1 MPEKTFYI
9 TTPIYYVTDMPHVGN
24 ASTTIAADVVARFK
38 RLQGRKVLF
47 ATGTDENA
55 IKVAEMAQSQGKTPQ
70 EFVDGI
76 VPRWIEV
83 WKRMHVTYDAFIRTT
98 EERHR
103 MVTEHVFRTLM
114 EKGDIYKDSY
124 HGWYCVSDETFF
136 RESEVT
142 DGLCPNAECRK
153 EVRWVEEEN
162 YFFRLSAYGDRLLE
176 YFEANPDVLG
186 PDFRRNE
193 VLAFIKSGLK
203 DACISRKAYG
213 WGIPV
218 PGDPDKVIYV
228 WFDALLNYLTVAG
241 YLQDDAL
248 LTETWP
254 PDLQLMAKE
263 IFVRFHATMWPA
275 MLMGLGLDVPKKVFA
290 HGFWTIDGQK
300 ISKSKGNSISPDEV
314 AEDVA
319 ARSGAEFDIAMDA
332 LRYFMMREATFG
344 LDADFS
350 VNALIGRFNA
360 DLANDLG
367 NLLNR
372 TLPLLHKHRAGIV
385 PQPQTVGEA
394 FNGLPHES
402 PQTVGEAFNGLPG
415 DVSDAGSREA
425 VEGLPYGSR
434 DRDTNVLT
442 NLVESEAD
450 TVVEHMEKLQFSEA
464 LGAIWTVIGRGNKYM
479 EVEAPWKLAK
489 DESCAA
495 RLDTVLYTVLD
506 TVRSV
511 AIMIQPFMPCVA
523 QTIWEQLGIDEPLA
537 DQTWEDARTVGKLR
551 PGTQTAVPKPIF
563 PRIDTRSQEP
573 EVRSQKPET
582 PPQPSPQRRGST
594 PGGPRVDSLSVAGR
608 AGVGS
613 AASHPSHE
621 SHPSHRDAPKEE
633 NVEEQVQEKT
643 YLTFDEF
650 KKIELKVAKIIAA
663 EKVEGADKLLKL
675 RVSLGEEERQVVA
688 GVAQWYAPEDLI
700 GREIVLVANLA
711 PRAVRGVESQGMLLA
726 ADLNGTAVLLQPDKE
741 VPPGS
746 PVR

>member
-1 MPEKTFYI
+1 MQQVELLWMSSLGGKSVPEKAFYI

-55 IKVAEMAQSQGKTPQ
+55 IKVAEMAQSQGISPQ
-70 EFVDGI
+70 GFVDGI

-114 EKGDIYKDSY
+114 ERGDIYKDSY

-176 YFEANPDVLG
+176 YFEANPDALG

-193 VLAFIKSGLK
+193 VLSFIKSGLK

-248 LTETWP
+248 LTEMWP

-275 MLMGLGLDVPKKVFA
+275 MLMGLGLQLPKRVFA

-319 ARSGAEFDIAMDA
+319 FRSGAEFDIAMDA

-372 TLPLLHKHRAGIV
+372 TLPLLHKHRGGIV
-385 PQPQTVGEA
+385 P
-394 FNGLPHES
+394 S
-402 PQTVGEAFNGLPG
+402 PV
-415 DVSDAGSREA
+415 
-425 VEGLPYGSR
+425 
-434 DRDTNVLT
+434 NVLT
-442 NLVESEAD
+442 DLLESEAD
-450 TVVEHMEKLQFSEA
+450 AVVEHMDRLEFSEA
-464 LGAIWTVIGRGNKYM
+464 LGAIWAVIGRGNKYM

-523 QTIWEQLGIDEPLA
+523 QAIWEQLGIEEPLA
-537 DQTWEDARTVGKLR
+537 DQTWEDARTVGKLK
-551 PGTQTAVPKPIF
+551 PGTRTAEPKPIF
-563 PRIDTRSQEP
+563 PRIDTRLQ
-573 EVRSQKPET
+573 
-582 PPQPSPQRRGST
+582 
-594 PGGPRVDSLSVAGR
+594 L
-608 AGVGS
+608 
-613 AASHPSHE
+613 ASHPSHE
-621 SHPSHRDAPKEE
+621 SHIPTAKEE
-633 NVEEQVQEKT
+633 KTVEEQVQEKT

-675 RVSLGEEERQVVA
+675 RVDLGAEERQVVA
-688 GVAQWYAPEDLI
+688 GIAQWYTSEELI

-726 ADLNGTAVLLQPDKE
+726 ADLDGTAVLLAPDKE
-741 VPPGS
+741 VPPGA